1 MLGYGIVQQSFAL
14 FHNLLFQEQ
23 IVLDIVLQL
32 AQVVPKNPP
41 ILYVLVRKN

>member
-1 MLGYGIVQQSFAL
+1 MLGCGIVRQSFAL

-32 AQVVPKNPP
+32 AQVKSRNLM
-41 ILYVLVRKN
+41 ILYALEHKN

>member
-1 MLGYGIVQQSFAL
+1 MLGCGIVRQSFAL

-41 ILYVLVRKN
+41 ILYVLARKN

>member
-32 AQVVPKNPP
+32 AQVEPRNLMTLYALEHKN
-41 ILYVLVRKN
+41 